1 MSHPVQNAPERPVY
15 RKVRVVAPVALIVG
29 IAVGAAGGG
38 DKKSGTPAAAPT
50 VTALAT
56 VPAAAAKVPA
66 PLPAATVTATV
77 TMTAEAPAAPVAP
90 STPDKPKGE
99 TIGGDG
105 SYEVGVDVQPG
116 TYKSK
121 GPKAGGI
128 GMCYWER
135 NNGGDGI
142 GSIIA
147 NDTVQGPATITI
159 KAGDKLFKTTACQDW
174 VKTG

>member
-1 MSHPVQNAPERPVY
+1 MSNPVQNDSKRPVY
-15 RKVRVVAPVALIVG
+15 RRVRFVAPAALIVG
-29 IAVGAAGGG
+29 IAVGAAGGA
-38 DKKSGTPAAAPT
+38 DKKNSTPAATPTATAT
-50 VTALAT
+50 VTL
-56 VPAAAAKVPA
+56 PAAAAKAPA
-66 PLPAATVTATV
+66 PLPAATVTATMTV
-77 TMTAEAPAAPVAP
+77 TAEAPAAPVAP
-90 STPDKPKGE
+90 STPDKPKGD

-128 GMCYWER
+128 GICYWER
-135 NNGGDGI
+135 NNGGDGV

-147 NDTVQGPATITI
+147 NDNVQGPATITI
-159 KAGDKLFKTTACQDW
+159 KSGDKIFKTTACQDW